1 MYSVNFILN
10 RITMYFYSHRIN
22 SLDQLKH
29 VDKNHGV
36 EIDLRDYKSH
46 LILSHDPFPK
56 TIIYLEEYLPYLMGR
71 NIIANIKSERV
82 EKMFV
87 EMKNKLAPNSEY
99 FFLDSSFSMISN
111 FGLIYNFASR
121 FSEFESLDTSINLVK
136 NSLVKWLWIDT
147 FFSFPINK
155 ENINKINSLQVKKC
169 FTSPDLLGRENQIP
183 AYAKLI
189 KDFNLKIDAICCKN
203 ENISL
208 WERTLY
214 N

>member
-1 MYSVNFILN
+1 
-10 RITMYFYSHRIN
+10 MYFYSHRIN
-22 SLDQLKH
+22 SLDKLKN
-29 VDKNHGV
+29 VDKNYGV
-36 EIDLRDYKSH
+36 EIDIRDYKSD

-56 TIIYLEEYLPYLMGR
+56 NIIYLEEYLPFLMGR
-71 NIIANIKSERV
+71 NVIANIKSERV

-111 FGLIYNFASR
+111 FGIMYNFASR
-121 FSEFESLDTSINLVK
+121 FSEFESLDTSIKLVE

-147 FFSFPINK
+147 FFSFPIDRG
-155 ENINKINSLQVKKC
+155 NINKINSLQVKKC

-183 AYAKLI
+183 VYAKLI
-189 KDFNLKIDAICCKN
+189 KEFNLKIDAICCKN

-208 WERTLY
+208 WKRILY
-214 N
+214 D

>member
-1 MYSVNFILN
+1 
-10 RITMYFYSHRIN
+10 MYFYSHRIN
-22 SLDQLKH
+22 SLDKLKN
-29 VDKNHGV
+29 VDKKCGV
-36 EIDLRDYKSH
+36 EIDIREYKSD

-56 TIIYLEEYLPYLMGR
+56 KIIYLEEFLPFLMGR

-87 EMKNKLAPNSEY
+87 VMKNKLAPNSEY

-111 FGLIYNFASR
+111 FGIIYNFASR
-121 FSEFESLDTSINLVK
+121 FSEFESLDTSIKLVE

-155 ENINKINSLQVKKC
+155 GNINKINSLQVNKC

-189 KDFNLKIDAICCKN
+189 KDSNLKIDAICCKN

-208 WERTLY
+208 WKKILCD
-214 N
+214 

>member
-1 MYSVNFILN
+1 
-10 RITMYFYSHRIN
+10 MYFYSHRIN
-22 SLDQLKH
+22 SLDKLKN
-29 VDKNHGV
+29 VDKNYGV
-36 EIDLRDYKSH
+36 EIDIRDYKSD

-56 TIIYLEEYLPYLMGR
+56 KIVYLKEYLPFLKGR

-87 EMKNKLAPNSEY
+87 EMKNKLATNSEY

-111 FGLIYNFASR
+111 FGIIYNFASR
-121 FSEFESLDTSINLVK
+121 FSEFESLDTSIKLVE

-155 ENINKINSLQVKKC
+155 GNINKINSLEVKKC

-189 KDFNLKIDAICCKN
+189 KNFNLKIDAICCKN

-208 WERTLY
+208 WKKTLCD
-214 N
+214 

>member
-1 MYSVNFILN
+1 
-10 RITMYFYSHRIN
+10 MYFYSHRIN
-22 SLDQLKH
+22 SLDKLKN
-29 VDKNHGV
+29 VDKNCGV
-36 EIDLRDYKSH
+36 EIDIRDYQSD

-56 TIIYLEEYLPYLMGR
+56 NIIYLEEYLPSLMGR

-87 EMKNKLAPNSEY
+87 EMKNKLAPNSDY

-111 FGLIYNFASR
+111 FGIIYNFASR
-121 FSEFESLDTSINLVK
+121 FSEFESLDTSIKLVE

-147 FFSFPINK
+147 FFSFPIDRG
-155 ENINKINSLQVKKC
+155 NINKINSLQVKKC

-189 KDFNLKIDAICCKN
+189 KQFNIKIDAICCKN

-208 WERTLY
+208 WKRILY
-214 N
+214 D